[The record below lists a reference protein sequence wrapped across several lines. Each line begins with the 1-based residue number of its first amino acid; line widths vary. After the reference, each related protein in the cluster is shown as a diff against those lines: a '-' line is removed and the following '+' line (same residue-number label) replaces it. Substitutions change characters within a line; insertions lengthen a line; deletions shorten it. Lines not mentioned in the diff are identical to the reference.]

1 MTEKIF
7 CFIYSHEINFV
18 RKKSAVLSGI
28 AALEYI
34 STPTATLVTVITLVL
49 TGQSLTPVI
58 VFTLLSFF
66 NLLRLGV
73 CMIVSYASIQ
83 TYDAYVSL
91 TRIQEFLLL
100 NNLNSTNTAV
110 NHRGVREDMFS
121 PGISTENQEV
131 AILRVRNFNQ
141 HQLQNYSK
149 DESFQRDIDFTAKKG
164 SLTVITGSV
173 GSGKSTLLSAIAGEI
188 PDQNWAI
195 TYNGTV
201 VYVPQIAWIFSGTIR
216 ENILFGEQY
225 EEDKYNR
232 VIEACALTKDIE
244 KFPDCDQTIVGER
257 GVVLSGGQRA
267 RVSLA
272 RAVYAEGELY
282 LLDDPL
288 SAVDFKVAQHIYR
301 ECIKGLLGQKTRL
314 ITSHQE
320 RVMREADDVIPL
332 YKGRMLGKGSF
343 TELKERGILNTTVE
357 SIDEKENE
365 SDYIVGQ
372 KTEDEDDIPDMSGR
386 PVPREEQGLPLSKED
401 QAIGAVS
408 ARLYW
413 NYFRSG
419 VPLLAIITAICL
431 FLISQGEALRLPK
444 LYSITSREKLRF
456 SLIIMFIIIHSI
468 IHIRF

>member
-1 MTEKIF
+1 M
-7 CFIYSHEINFV
+7 
-18 RKKSAVLSGI
+18 SGI

-34 STPTATLVTVITLVL
+34 STPTATLVSVITLVL
-49 TGQSLTPVI
+49 TGQSLTPVN

-73 CMIVSYASIQ
+73 CMNVSYASIQ

-91 TRIQEFLLL
+91 SRIQEFLLL
-100 NNLNSTNTAV
+100 NNLNSTNTTI
-110 NHRGVREDMFS
+110 NHRGGTEDMFS

-141 HQLQNYSK
+141 HQNYLK

-225 EEDKYNR
+225 EEWKYNR
-232 VIEACALTKDIE
+232 VIEACALTEDIE

-272 RAVYAEGELY
+272 RAVYVEADLY
-282 LLDDPL
+282 LLDDPF
-288 SAVDFKVAQHIYR
+288 SALDLKVAQHIFR

-314 ITSHQE
+314 LTTHHE
-320 RVMREADDVIPL
+320 RVIREADDIIVL
-332 YKGRMLGKGSF
+332 CKGRILGKGSL
-343 TELKERGILNTTVE
+343 TELKENGKLNTTVDSLYE
-357 SIDEKENE
+357 KANETDGRVGKENE
-365 SDYIVGQ
+365 
-372 KTEDEDDIPDMSGR
+372 DDDQITDLSGGS
-386 PVPREEQGLPLSKED
+386 VPHEVQGLSSSEED
-401 QAIGAVS
+401 RAIGAVS
-408 ARLYW
+408 SDLYW
-413 NYFRSG
+413 NYFTSG
-419 VPLLAIITAICL
+419 VPSLVIIAGICL
-431 FLISQGEALRLPK
+431 CVISQGKVLR
-444 LYSITSREKLRF
+444 
-456 SLIIMFIIIHSI
+456 
-468 IHIRF
+468 

>member
-1 MTEKIF
+1 M
-7 CFIYSHEINFV
+7 
-18 RKKSAVLSGI
+18 SGI

-34 STPTATLVTVITLVL
+34 STPTATLVSVITLVL
-49 TGQSLTPVI
+49 TGQSLTPVN

-73 CMIVSYASIQ
+73 CMNVSYASIQ

-91 TRIQEFLLL
+91 SRIQEFLLL
-100 NNLNSTNTAV
+100 NNLNSTNTTI
-110 NHRGVREDMFS
+110 NPRGGTEDMFS

-141 HQLQNYSK
+141 HQNYLK

-173 GSGKSTLLSAIAGEI
+173 GSGKSTLLSAITGEI

-225 EEDKYNR
+225 EEWKYNR
-232 VIEACALTKDIE
+232 VIEACALTEDIE
-244 KFPDCDQTIVGER
+244 KFPDRDQTIVGER

-272 RAVYAEGELY
+272 RAVYVEADLY
-282 LLDDPL
+282 LLDDPF
-288 SAVDFKVAQHIYR
+288 SALDLKVAQHIFR

-314 ITSHQE
+314 LTTHHE
-320 RVMREADDVIPL
+320 RVIRDADDIIVL
-332 YKGRMLGKGSF
+332 CKGRILGKGSL
-343 TELKERGILNTTVE
+343 TELKENGKLNTTVDSLYE
-357 SIDEKENE
+357 KANETDGRVGKENE
-365 SDYIVGQ
+365 
-372 KTEDEDDIPDMSGR
+372 DDDQITDLSGGS
-386 PVPREEQGLPLSKED
+386 VPHEVQGLSSSEED
-401 QAIGAVS
+401 RAIGAVS
-408 ARLYW
+408 SDLYW
-413 NYFRSG
+413 NYFTSG
-419 VPLLAIITAICL
+419 VPSLVIIAGICL
-431 FLISQGEALRLPK
+431 CVISQGKVLR
-444 LYSITSREKLRF
+444 
-456 SLIIMFIIIHSI
+456 
-468 IHIRF
+468 

>member
-1 MTEKIF
+1 M
-7 CFIYSHEINFV
+7 
-18 RKKSAVLSGI
+18 SGV
-28 AALEYI
+28 AALQYI
-34 STPTATLVTVITLVL
+34 SSPMATFVTVITLVL
-49 TGQSLTPVI
+49 TGQPLTPLN
-58 VFTLLSFF
+58 VFTLLSFI
-66 NLLRLGV
+66 NLLRLSFCGDL
-73 CMIVSYASIQ
+73 SYAFIQ
-83 TYDAYVSL
+83 SYDAYVSL
-91 TRIQEFLLL
+91 KRIGDFLLL
-100 NNLNSTNTAV
+100 NNLESNNTRMYQQEGEEKFFPHKLTDPPQTNILSVANFTQQ
-110 NHRGVREDMFS
+110 RRQ
-121 PGISTENQEV
+121 ISLDDELVLQDINFTVENG
-131 AILRVRNFNQ
+131 N
-141 HQLQNYSK
+141 
-149 DESFQRDIDFTAKKG
+149 
-164 SLTVITGSV
+164 LTVITGPV
-173 GSGKSTLLSAIAGEI
+173 GSGKSTLLSAIAGET

-201 VYVPQIAWIFSGTIR
+201 VYVPQTAWIFSGTIR
-216 ENILFGEQY
+216 ENVLFGEQY
-225 EEDKYNR
+225 EEAKYNR
-232 VIEACALTKDIE
+232 VIEACALTQDIE

-343 TELKERGILNTTVE
+343 TELKDSGILNTTVE
-357 SIDEKENE
+357 SINEKENG

-372 KTEDEDDIPDMSGR
+372 KSEDEDDIPDMSGR

>member
-1 MTEKIF
+1 M
-7 CFIYSHEINFV
+7 
-18 RKKSAVLSGI
+18 SGV
-28 AALEYI
+28 AALQYI
-34 STPTATLVTVITLVL
+34 SSPMATFVTVITLVL
-49 TGQSLTPVI
+49 TGQPLTPLN
-58 VFTLLSFF
+58 VFTLLSFI
-66 NLLRLGV
+66 NLLRLSFCGDL
-73 CMIVSYASIQ
+73 SYAFIQ
-83 TYDAYVSL
+83 SYDAYVSL
-91 TRIQEFLLL
+91 KRIRDFLLL
-100 NNLNSTNTAV
+100 NNLESNNTRMYQQEGAEKFLPHKLTDPPQILSV
-110 NHRGVREDMFS
+110 ANFTQQRRQ
-121 PGISTENQEV
+121 ISLDDELVLQDINFTVENG
-131 AILRVRNFNQ
+131 N
-141 HQLQNYSK
+141 
-149 DESFQRDIDFTAKKG
+149 
-164 SLTVITGSV
+164 LTVITGPV

-201 VYVPQIAWIFSGTIR
+201 VYVPQIPWIFSGTIR
-216 ENILFGEQY
+216 ENVLFGEQY
-225 EEDKYNR
+225 EEAKYNR
-232 VIEACALTKDIE
+232 VIEACALTQDVE

-332 YKGRMLGKGSF
+332 YKGRMMGKGSF
-343 TELKERGILNTTVE
+343 TELKDSGILNTTVE
-357 SIDEKENE
+357 SINEKENE

-372 KTEDEDDIPDMSGR
+372 KSEDEHYIPDMSGR
-386 PVPREEQGLPLSKED
+386 PVLREEQGLPLSKED

-431 FLISQGEALRLPK
+431 FLISQGETLR
-444 LYSITSREKLRF
+444 
-456 SLIIMFIIIHSI
+456 
-468 IHIRF
+468 

>member
-1 MTEKIF
+1 M
-7 CFIYSHEINFV
+7 
-18 RKKSAVLSGI
+18 SGI

-34 STPTATLVTVITLVL
+34 STPTATLVSVITLVL
-49 TGQSLTPVI
+49 TGQSLTPVN

-73 CMIVSYASIQ
+73 CMNVSYASIQ

-91 TRIQEFLLL
+91 SRIQEFLLL
-100 NNLNSTNTAV
+100 NNLNSTNTTI
-110 NHRGVREDMFS
+110 NHRGGTEDMFS

-141 HQLQNYSK
+141 HQNYLK

-225 EEDKYNR
+225 EEWKYNR
-232 VIEACALTKDIE
+232 VIEACALTEDIE
-244 KFPDCDQTIVGER
+244 KFPDRDQTIVGER

-272 RAVYAEGELY
+272 RAVYVEADLY
-282 LLDDPL
+282 LLDDPF
-288 SAVDFKVAQHIYR
+288 SALDLKVAQHIFR

-314 ITSHQE
+314 LTTHHE
-320 RVMREADDVIPL
+320 RVIREADDIIVL
-332 YKGRMLGKGSF
+332 CKGRILGKGSL
-343 TELKERGILNTTVE
+343 TELKENGKLNTTVDSLYE
-357 SIDEKENE
+357 KANETDGRVGKENE
-365 SDYIVGQ
+365 
-372 KTEDEDDIPDMSGR
+372 DDDQITDLSGGS
-386 PVPREEQGLPLSKED
+386 VPHEVQGLSSSEED
-401 QAIGAVS
+401 RAIGAVS
-408 ARLYW
+408 SDLYW
-413 NYFRSG
+413 NYFTSG
-419 VPLLAIITAICL
+419 VPSLVIIAGICL
-431 FLISQGEALRLPK
+431 CVISQGKVLR
-444 LYSITSREKLRF
+444 
-456 SLIIMFIIIHSI
+456 
-468 IHIRF
+468 

>member
-1 MTEKIF
+1 M
-7 CFIYSHEINFV
+7 
-18 RKKSAVLSGI
+18 SGI

-34 STPTATLVTVITLVL
+34 STPTATLVSVITLVL
-49 TGQSLTPVI
+49 TGQSLTPVN

-73 CMIVSYASIQ
+73 CMNVSYASIQ

-91 TRIQEFLLL
+91 SRIQEFLLL
-100 NNLNSTNTAV
+100 NNLNSTNTTI
-110 NHRGVREDMFS
+110 NHRGGTEDMFS

-141 HQLQNYSK
+141 HQNYLK
-149 DESFQRDIDFTAKKG
+149 DESFQRDTDFTAKKG

-225 EEDKYNR
+225 EEWKYNR
-232 VIEACALTKDIE
+232 VIEACALTEDIE

-257 GVVLSGGQRA
+257 GVVLSVGQRA

-282 LLDDPL
+282 LLDDPF
-288 SAVDFKVAQHIYR
+288 SALDLKVAQHIFR

-314 ITSHQE
+314 LTTHHE
-320 RVMREADDVIPL
+320 RVIREADDIIVL
-332 YKGRMLGKGSF
+332 CKGRILGKGSL
-343 TELKERGILNTTVE
+343 TELKENGKLNTTVDSLHE
-357 SIDEKENE
+357 KANEADGRVGKENE
-365 SDYIVGQ
+365 
-372 KTEDEDDIPDMSGR
+372 DDHQITDLSGGS
-386 PVPREEQGLPLSKED
+386 VPHEVQGLSSSEED
-401 QAIGAVS
+401 RAIGAVS
-408 ARLYW
+408 SDLYW
-413 NYFRSG
+413 NYFTSG
-419 VPLLAIITAICL
+419 VPSLVIIAGICL
-431 FLISQGEALRLPK
+431 CVISQGKVLR
-444 LYSITSREKLRF
+444 
-456 SLIIMFIIIHSI
+456 
-468 IHIRF
+468 

>member
-100 NNLNSTNTAV
+100 NNLNSTNTAI

-225 EEDKYNR
+225 EEWKYNR
-232 VIEACALTKDIE
+232 VIEACALTEDIE

-282 LLDDPL
+282 LLDDPF
-288 SAVDFKVAQHIYR
+288 SALDYVATGQH
-301 ECIKGLLGQKTRL
+301 
-314 ITSHQE
+314 H
-320 RVMREADDVIPL
+320 A
-332 YKGRMLGKGSF
+332 
-343 TELKERGILNTTVE
+343 
-357 SIDEKENE
+357 
-365 SDYIVGQ
+365 
-372 KTEDEDDIPDMSGR
+372 
-386 PVPREEQGLPLSKED
+386 
-401 QAIGAVS
+401 
-408 ARLYW
+408 
-413 NYFRSG
+413 
-419 VPLLAIITAICL
+419 
-431 FLISQGEALRLPK
+431 
-444 LYSITSREKLRF
+444 
-456 SLIIMFIIIHSI
+456 
-468 IHIRF
+468 

>member
-1 MTEKIF
+1 
-7 CFIYSHEINFV
+7 
-18 RKKSAVLSGI
+18 
-28 AALEYI
+28 
-34 STPTATLVTVITLVL
+34 
-49 TGQSLTPVI
+49 
-58 VFTLLSFF
+58 
-66 NLLRLGV
+66 
-73 CMIVSYASIQ
+73 MIVSYASIQ

-100 NNLNSTNTAV
+100 NNLNSTNTAI

-225 EEDKYNR
+225 EEWKYNR
-232 VIEACALTKDIE
+232 VIEACALTEDIE

-272 RAVYAEGELY
+272 RAVYAEAELY
-282 LLDDPL
+282 LLDDPF
-288 SAVDFKVAQHIYR
+288 SALDLKVAQHIFR

-314 ITSHQE
+314 LTTHHE
-320 RVMREADDVIPL
+320 RVIREADDIIVL
-332 YKGRMLGKGSF
+332 CKGRILGKGSL
-343 TELKERGILNTTVE
+343 TELKENGKLNTTVDSLYE
-357 SIDEKENE
+357 KANETDGRVGKENE
-365 SDYIVGQ
+365 
-372 KTEDEDDIPDMSGR
+372 DDDQITDLSGGS
-386 PVPREEQGLPLSKED
+386 VPHEVQGLSSSEED
-401 QAIGAVS
+401 RAIGAVS
-408 ARLYW
+408 SDLYW
-413 NYFRSG
+413 NYFTSG
-419 VPLLAIITAICL
+419 VPSLVIIAGICL
-431 FLISQGEALRLPK
+431 CVISQGKVLR
-444 LYSITSREKLRF
+444 
-456 SLIIMFIIIHSI
+456 
-468 IHIRF
+468 

>member
-1 MTEKIF
+1 M
-7 CFIYSHEINFV
+7 
-18 RKKSAVLSGI
+18 SGI

-34 STPTATLVTVITLVL
+34 STPTATLVSVITLVL
-49 TGQSLTPVI
+49 TGQSLTPVN

-73 CMIVSYASIQ
+73 CMNVSYASIQ

-91 TRIQEFLLL
+91 SRIQEFLLL
-100 NNLNSTNTAV
+100 NNLNSTNTTI
-110 NHRGVREDMFS
+110 NHRGGTEDMFS

-141 HQLQNYSK
+141 HQNYLN
-149 DESFQRDIDFTAKKG
+149 DESFQQDIDFTAKKG

-225 EEDKYNR
+225 EEWKYNR
-232 VIEACALTKDIE
+232 VIEACALTEDIE

-272 RAVYAEGELY
+272 RAVYVEADLY
-282 LLDDPL
+282 LLDDPF
-288 SAVDFKVAQHIYR
+288 SALDLKVAQHIFR

-314 ITSHQE
+314 LTTHHE
-320 RVMREADDVIPL
+320 RVIREADDIIVL
-332 YKGRMLGKGSF
+332 CKGRILGKGSL
-343 TELKERGILNTTVE
+343 TELKENGKLNTTVDSLYE
-357 SIDEKENE
+357 KANETDGRVGKENE
-365 SDYIVGQ
+365 
-372 KTEDEDDIPDMSGR
+372 DDDQITDLSAGS
-386 PVPREEQGLPLSKED
+386 VPHEVQGLSLSEED
-401 QAIGAVS
+401 RAIGAVS
-408 ARLYW
+408 SDLYW
-413 NYFRSG
+413 NYFTSG
-419 VPLLAIITAICL
+419 VPSLVIIAGICL
-431 FLISQGEALRLPK
+431 CVISQGKVLR
-444 LYSITSREKLRF
+444 
-456 SLIIMFIIIHSI
+456 
-468 IHIRF
+468 

>member
-1 MTEKIF
+1 M
-7 CFIYSHEINFV
+7 
-18 RKKSAVLSGI
+18 SGI

-34 STPTATLVTVITLVL
+34 STPTATLVSVITLVL
-49 TGQSLTPVI
+49 TGQSLTPVN

-73 CMIVSYASIQ
+73 CMNVSYASIQ

-91 TRIQEFLLL
+91 SRIQEFLLL
-100 NNLNSTNTAV
+100 NNLNSTNTTI
-110 NHRGVREDMFS
+110 NHRGGTEDIFS

-141 HQLQNYSK
+141 HQNYLK

-225 EEDKYNR
+225 EEWKYNR
-232 VIEACALTKDIE
+232 VIEACALTEDIE

-272 RAVYAEGELY
+272 RAVYVEADLY
-282 LLDDPL
+282 LLDDPF
-288 SAVDFKVAQHIYR
+288 SALDLKVAQHIFR

-314 ITSHQE
+314 LTTHHE
-320 RVMREADDVIPL
+320 RVIREADDIIVL
-332 YKGRMLGKGSF
+332 CKGRILGKGSL
-343 TELKERGILNTTVE
+343 TELKENGKLNTTVDSLYE
-357 SIDEKENE
+357 KANETDGRVGKENE
-365 SDYIVGQ
+365 
-372 KTEDEDDIPDMSGR
+372 DDDQITDLSGGS
-386 PVPREEQGLPLSKED
+386 VPHEVQGLSLSEED
-401 QAIGAVS
+401 RAIGAVS
-408 ARLYW
+408 SDLYW
-413 NYFRSG
+413 NYFTSG
-419 VPLLAIITAICL
+419 VPSLVIIAGICL
-431 FLISQGEALRLPK
+431 CVISQGKVLR
-444 LYSITSREKLRF
+444 
-456 SLIIMFIIIHSI
+456 
-468 IHIRF
+468 

>member
-100 NNLNSTNTAV
+100 NNLNSTNTAI

-141 HQLQNYSK
+141 HQNYLK

-173 GSGKSTLLSAIAGEI
+173 GSGKSTLLSAITGEI

-225 EEDKYNR
+225 EEWKYNR
-232 VIEACALTKDIE
+232 VIEACALTEDIE

-282 LLDDPL
+282 LLDDPF
-288 SAVDFKVAQHIYR
+288 SALDLKVAQHIFR

-314 ITSHQE
+314 LTTHHE
-320 RVMREADDVIPL
+320 RVIRDADDIIVL
-332 YKGRMLGKGSF
+332 CKGRILGKGSL
-343 TELKERGILNTTVE
+343 TELKENGKLNTTVDSLYE
-357 SIDEKENE
+357 KANETDGRVGKENE
-365 SDYIVGQ
+365 
-372 KTEDEDDIPDMSGR
+372 DDDQITDLSGGS
-386 PVPREEQGLPLSKED
+386 VPHEVQGLSSSEED
-401 QAIGAVS
+401 RAIGAVS
-408 ARLYW
+408 SDLYW
-413 NYFRSG
+413 NYFTSG
-419 VPLLAIITAICL
+419 VPSLVIIAGICL
-431 FLISQGEALRLPK
+431 CVISQGKVLR
-444 LYSITSREKLRF
+444 
-456 SLIIMFIIIHSI
+456 
-468 IHIRF
+468 

>member
-1 MTEKIF
+1 M
-7 CFIYSHEINFV
+7 
-18 RKKSAVLSGI
+18 SGI

-34 STPTATLVTVITLVL
+34 STPTATLVSVITLVL
-49 TGQSLTPVI
+49 TGQSLTPVN

-73 CMIVSYASIQ
+73 CMNVSYASIQ

-91 TRIQEFLLL
+91 SRIQEFLLL
-100 NNLNSTNTAV
+100 NNLNSTNTTI
-110 NHRGVREDMFS
+110 NHRGGTEDMFS

-141 HQLQNYSK
+141 HQNYLK
-149 DESFQRDIDFTAKKG
+149 DESFRRIIDFTAKKG

-225 EEDKYNR
+225 EEWKYNR
-232 VIEACALTKDIE
+232 VIEACALTEDIE

-272 RAVYAEGELY
+272 RAVYVEADLY
-282 LLDDPL
+282 LLDDPF
-288 SAVDFKVAQHIYR
+288 SALDLKVAQHIFR

-314 ITSHQE
+314 LTTHHE
-320 RVMREADDVIPL
+320 RVIREADDIIVL
-332 YKGRMLGKGSF
+332 CKGRILGKGSL
-343 TELKERGILNTTVE
+343 TELKENGKLNTTVDSLYE
-357 SIDEKENE
+357 KANEEDGRVGKENE
-365 SDYIVGQ
+365 
-372 KTEDEDDIPDMSGR
+372 DDDQITDLSGGS
-386 PVPREEQGLPLSKED
+386 VPHEVQGLSLSEED
-401 QAIGAVS
+401 RAIGAVS
-408 ARLYW
+408 SDLYW
-413 NYFRSG
+413 NYFTSG
-419 VPLLAIITAICL
+419 VPSLVIIAGICL
-431 FLISQGEALRLPK
+431 CVISQGKVLR
-444 LYSITSREKLRF
+444 
-456 SLIIMFIIIHSI
+456 
-468 IHIRF
+468 

>member
-1 MTEKIF
+1 M
-7 CFIYSHEINFV
+7 
-18 RKKSAVLSGI
+18 SGI

-66 NLLRLGV
+66 NLLRLSV

-91 TRIQEFLLL
+91 SRIQEFLLL
-100 NNLNSTNTAV
+100 NNLNSTNTTI
-110 NHRGVREDMFS
+110 NHRGGTEDMFS

-141 HQLQNYSK
+141 HQNYLK

-225 EEDKYNR
+225 EEWKYNR
-232 VIEACALTKDIE
+232 VIEACALTEDIE

-272 RAVYAEGELY
+272 RAVYVEADLY
-282 LLDDPL
+282 LLDDPF
-288 SAVDFKVAQHIYR
+288 SALDLKVAQHIFR

-314 ITSHQE
+314 LTTHHE
-320 RVMREADDVIPL
+320 RVIREADDIIVL
-332 YKGRMLGKGSF
+332 CKGRILGKGSL
-343 TELKERGILNTTVE
+343 TELKENGKLNTTVDSLYE
-357 SIDEKENE
+357 KANETDGRVGKENE
-365 SDYIVGQ
+365 
-372 KTEDEDDIPDMSGR
+372 DDDQITDLSGGS
-386 PVPREEQGLPLSKED
+386 VPHEVQGLSLSEED
-401 QAIGAVS
+401 RAIGAVS
-408 ARLYW
+408 SDLYW
-413 NYFRSG
+413 NYFTSG
-419 VPLLAIITAICL
+419 VPSLVIIAGICL
-431 FLISQGEALRLPK
+431 CVISQGKVLR
-444 LYSITSREKLRF
+444 
-456 SLIIMFIIIHSI
+456 
-468 IHIRF
+468 

>member
-1 MTEKIF
+1 M
-7 CFIYSHEINFV
+7 
-18 RKKSAVLSGI
+18 SGI

-34 STPTATLVTVITLVL
+34 STPTATLVSVITLVL
-49 TGQSLTPVI
+49 TGQSLTPVN

-73 CMIVSYASIQ
+73 CMNFSYASIQ

-91 TRIQEFLLL
+91 SRIQEFLLL
-100 NNLNSTNTAV
+100 NNLNSTNTTT
-110 NHRGVREDMFS
+110 NHRGGTEDMFS
-121 PGISTENQEV
+121 PGISTENQQV
-131 AILRVRNFNQ
+131 AILRIRNFNQ
-141 HQLQNYSK
+141 HQNYLK

-225 EEDKYNR
+225 EEWKYNR
-232 VIEACALTKDIE
+232 VIEACALTEDIE

-272 RAVYAEGELY
+272 RAAYVEADLY
-282 LLDDPL
+282 LLDDPF
-288 SAVDFKVAQHIYR
+288 SALDLKVAQHIFR

-314 ITSHQE
+314 LTTHHE
-320 RVMREADDVIPL
+320 RVIREADDIIVL
-332 YKGRMLGKGSF
+332 CKGRILGKGSL
-343 TELKERGILNTTVE
+343 TELKENGKLNTTVDSLYE
-357 SIDEKENE
+357 KANETDGRVGKENE
-365 SDYIVGQ
+365 
-372 KTEDEDDIPDMSGR
+372 DDDQITDLSGGS
-386 PVPREEQGLPLSKED
+386 VPHEVQGLSLSEED
-401 QAIGAVS
+401 RAIGAVS
-408 ARLYW
+408 SDLYW
-413 NYFRSG
+413 NYFTSG
-419 VPLLAIITAICL
+419 VPSLVIIAGICL
-431 FLISQGEALRLPK
+431 CVISQGKVLR
-444 LYSITSREKLRF
+444 
-456 SLIIMFIIIHSI
+456 
-468 IHIRF
+468 

>member
-225 EEDKYNR
+225 EEWKYNR
-232 VIEACALTKDIE
+232 VIEACALTEDIE

-288 SAVDFKVAQHIYR
+288 SAVDFKVANHIFR
-301 ECIKGLLGQKTRL
+301 ECIKGLLRQKTRL

-320 RVMREADDVIPL
+320 RVMREADNIIVL
-332 YKGRMLGKGSF
+332 CKGQMLAKGSF
-343 TELKERGILNTTVE
+343 TELKESGILNATRDLTYEKANEIE
-357 SIDEKENE
+357 SVVGMENE
-365 SDYIVGQ
+365 DKDNIPKMSDESVSHEVQGPHLSE
-372 KTEDEDDIPDMSGR
+372 EDR
-386 PVPREEQGLPLSKED
+386 
-401 QAIGAVS
+401 AIGAVS
-408 ARLYW
+408 ASLYW
-413 NYFRSG
+413 KYFRSG
-419 VPLLAIITAICL
+419 VPLLLIITGICWC
-431 FLISQGEALRLPK
+431 LITQGKAL
-444 LYSITSREKLRF
+444 T
-456 SLIIMFIIIHSI
+456 
-468 IHIRF
+468 

>member
-1 MTEKIF
+1 M
-7 CFIYSHEINFV
+7 
-18 RKKSAVLSGI
+18 SGI

-34 STPTATLVTVITLVL
+34 STPTATLVSVITLVL
-49 TGQSLTPVI
+49 TGQSLTPVN

-73 CMIVSYASIQ
+73 CMNVSYASIQ

-91 TRIQEFLLL
+91 SRIQEFLLL
-100 NNLNSTNTAV
+100 NNLNSTNTTI
-110 NHRGVREDMFS
+110 NHRGGTEDMFS

-141 HQLQNYSK
+141 HQNYLK

-225 EEDKYNR
+225 EEWKYNR
-232 VIEACALTKDIE
+232 VIEACSLTEDIE

-272 RAVYAEGELY
+272 RAVYVEADLY
-282 LLDDPL
+282 LLDDPF
-288 SAVDFKVAQHIYR
+288 SALDLKVAQHIFR

-314 ITSHQE
+314 LTTHHE
-320 RVMREADDVIPL
+320 RVIREADDIIVL
-332 YKGRMLGKGSF
+332 CKGRILGKGSL
-343 TELKERGILNTTVE
+343 TELKENGKLNTTVDSLYE
-357 SIDEKENE
+357 KANETDGRVGKENE
-365 SDYIVGQ
+365 
-372 KTEDEDDIPDMSGR
+372 DDDQITDLSGGS
-386 PVPREEQGLPLSKED
+386 VPHEVQGLSSSEED
-401 QAIGAVS
+401 RAIGAVS
-408 ARLYW
+408 SDLYW
-413 NYFRSG
+413 NYFTIG
-419 VPLLAIITAICL
+419 VPSLVIIAGICL
-431 FLISQGEALRLPK
+431 CVISQGKVLR
-444 LYSITSREKLRF
+444 
-456 SLIIMFIIIHSI
+456 
-468 IHIRF
+468 

>member
-1 MTEKIF
+1 M
-7 CFIYSHEINFV
+7 
-18 RKKSAVLSGI
+18 SGI

-34 STPTATLVTVITLVL
+34 STPTATLVSVITLVL

-100 NNLNSTNTAV
+100 NNLNSTNTAI

-141 HQLQNYSK
+141 HQNYLK

-225 EEDKYNR
+225 EEWKYNR
-232 VIEACALTKDIE
+232 VIEACALTEDIE

-282 LLDDPL
+282 LLDDPF
-288 SAVDFKVAQHIYR
+288 SALDLKVAQHIFK

-314 ITSHQE
+314 LTTHHE
-320 RVMREADDVIPL
+320 RVIREADDIIVLCKDRI
-332 YKGRMLGKGSF
+332 LGKGSL
-343 TELKERGILNTTVE
+343 TELKENGKLNTTVDSLYE
-357 SIDEKENE
+357 KANETDGRVGKENE
-365 SDYIVGQ
+365 DDDQITDLSGGSVPHEVRGLSLSE
-372 KTEDEDDIPDMSGR
+372 EDR
-386 PVPREEQGLPLSKED
+386 
-401 QAIGAVS
+401 AIGAVS
-408 ARLYW
+408 SDLYW
-413 NYFRSG
+413 NYFTIG
-419 VPLLAIITAICL
+419 VPSLVIIAGICL
-431 FLISQGEALRLPK
+431 CVISQGKVLR
-444 LYSITSREKLRF
+444 
-456 SLIIMFIIIHSI
+456 
-468 IHIRF
+468 

>member
-1 MTEKIF
+1 M
-7 CFIYSHEINFV
+7 
-18 RKKSAVLSGI
+18 SGI

-34 STPTATLVTVITLVL
+34 STPTATLVSVITLVL
-49 TGQSLTPVI
+49 TGQSLTPVN

-73 CMIVSYASIQ
+73 CMNVSYASIQ

-91 TRIQEFLLL
+91 SRIQEFLLL
-100 NNLNSTNTAV
+100 NNLNSTNTTI
-110 NHRGVREDMFS
+110 NHRGGTEDMFS

-131 AILRVRNFNQ
+131 AILQVRNFNQ
-141 HQLQNYSK
+141 HQNYFK

-173 GSGKSTLLSAIAGEI
+173 GSGESTLLSAIAGEI

-225 EEDKYNR
+225 EEWKYNR
-232 VIEACALTKDIE
+232 VIEACALTEDIE

-272 RAVYAEGELY
+272 RAVYVEADLY
-282 LLDDPL
+282 LLDDPF
-288 SAVDFKVAQHIYR
+288 SALDLKVAQHIFG

-314 ITSHQE
+314 LTTHHE
-320 RVMREADDVIPL
+320 RVIREADDIIVL
-332 YKGRMLGKGSF
+332 CKGRILGKGSL
-343 TELKERGILNTTVE
+343 TELKENGKLNTTVDSLYE
-357 SIDEKENE
+357 KANETDGRVGKENE
-365 SDYIVGQ
+365 
-372 KTEDEDDIPDMSGR
+372 DDDQITDLSGGS
-386 PVPREEQGLPLSKED
+386 VPHEVQGLSLSEED
-401 QAIGAVS
+401 RAIGAVS
-408 ARLYW
+408 SELYW
-413 NYFRSG
+413 TFAGNHCRD
-419 VPLLAIITAICL
+419 LLVCY
-431 FLISQGEALRLPK
+431 Q
-444 LYSITSREKLRF
+444 SR
-456 SLIIMFIIIHSI
+456 
-468 IHIRF
+468 

>member
-1 MTEKIF
+1 
-7 CFIYSHEINFV
+7 
-18 RKKSAVLSGI
+18 
-28 AALEYI
+28 
-34 STPTATLVTVITLVL
+34 
-49 TGQSLTPVI
+49 
-58 VFTLLSFF
+58 
-66 NLLRLGV
+66 
-73 CMIVSYASIQ
+73 MIVSYASIQ

-100 NNLNSTNTAV
+100 NNLKSTNTAI

-225 EEDKYNR
+225 EEWKYNR
-232 VIEACALTKDIE
+232 VIEACALTEDIE

-282 LLDDPL
+282 LLDDPF
-288 SAVDFKVAQHIYR
+288 SALDLKVAQHIFR

-314 ITSHQE
+314 LTTHHE
-320 RVMREADDVIPL
+320 RVIREADDIIVL
-332 YKGRMLGKGSF
+332 CKGRILGKGSL
-343 TELKERGILNTTVE
+343 TELKENGKLNTTEDSLYEKANETDGRVG
-357 SIDEKENE
+357 KENE
-365 SDYIVGQ
+365 
-372 KTEDEDDIPDMSGR
+372 DDDQITDLSGGS
-386 PVPREEQGLPLSKED
+386 VPHEVQGLSLSEED
-401 QAIGAVS
+401 RAIGAVS
-408 ARLYW
+408 SDLYW
-413 NYFRSG
+413 NYFTIG
-419 VPLLAIITAICL
+419 VPSLVIIAGICL
-431 FLISQGEALRLPK
+431 CVISQGKVLR
-444 LYSITSREKLRF
+444 
-456 SLIIMFIIIHSI
+456 
-468 IHIRF
+468 

>member
-1 MTEKIF
+1 M
-7 CFIYSHEINFV
+7 
-18 RKKSAVLSGI
+18 SGI

-100 NNLNSTNTAV
+100 NNLNSTNTAI

-131 AILRVRNFNQ
+131 AILRVRNFKQ

-225 EEDKYNR
+225 EEWKYNR
-232 VIEACALTKDIE
+232 VIEACALTEDIE

-282 LLDDPL
+282 LLDDPF
-288 SAVDFKVAQHIYR
+288 SALDLKVAQHIFR

-314 ITSHQE
+314 LTTHHE
-320 RVMREADDVIPL
+320 RVIREADDIIVL
-332 YKGRMLGKGSF
+332 CKGRILGKGSL
-343 TELKERGILNTTVE
+343 TELKENGKLNTTVDSLHE
-357 SIDEKENE
+357 KANEADGRVGKENE
-365 SDYIVGQ
+365 DDHQITDLSGGSVPHEVRGLSLSE
-372 KTEDEDDIPDMSGR
+372 EDR
-386 PVPREEQGLPLSKED
+386 
-401 QAIGAVS
+401 AIGAVS
-408 ARLYW
+408 SDLYW
-413 NYFRSG
+413 NYFTIG
-419 VPLLAIITAICL
+419 VPSLVIIAGICL
-431 FLISQGEALRLPK
+431 CVISQGKVLR
-444 LYSITSREKLRF
+444 
-456 SLIIMFIIIHSI
+456 
-468 IHIRF
+468 